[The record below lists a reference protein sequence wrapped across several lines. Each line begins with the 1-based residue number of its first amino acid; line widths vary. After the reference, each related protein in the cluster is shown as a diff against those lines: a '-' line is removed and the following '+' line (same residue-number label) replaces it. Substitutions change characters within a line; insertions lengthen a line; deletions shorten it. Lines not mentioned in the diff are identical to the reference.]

1 MNGVRADMQMKD
13 HRDAPRRS
21 VPIQAYARAA
31 GVLAVISM
39 VAGGFAEAYVPSRL
53 IASVDAAATVQN
65 LRALD
70 TMFRLGFA
78 GYLVEASCDIALA
91 LILYVLLK
99 PVERYLSLM
108 AAFFGLIGTASFA
121 GAELF
126 YFAPTLLLRDVAYL
140 KAFTPEQLNV
150 LALLSLKLFS
160 LGASIFAVFYGAGWA
175 LRGYLIYKS
184 EYLPKFLGVLMTIAG
199 LAFVVSSFARV
210 LAPSVRSGWL
220 MVLMMP
226 GFLALAVWL
235 LAKGVDIAKWEEK
248 AG

>member
-1 MNGVRADMQMKD
+1 MT
-13 HRDAPRRS
+13 
-21 VPIQAYARAA
+21 
-31 GVLAVISM
+31 
-39 VAGGFAEAYVPSRL
+39 SRW
-53 IASVDAAATVQN
+53 
-65 LRALD
+65 
-70 TMFRLGFA
+70 
-78 GYLVEASCDIALA
+78 A

-121 GAELF
+121 AAELF
-126 YFAPTLLLRDVAYL
+126 YYAPTLLLRDVAYL

-160 LGASIFAVFYGAGWA
+160 LGASIFTVFYGAGWV

-199 LAFVVSSFARV
+199 LAFVVSNFALV
-210 LAPSVRSGWL
+210 LAPSVSSGRL

-226 GFLALAVWL
+226 GFLALSAWL
-235 LAKGVDIAKWEEK
+235 LAKGVDGAKWEEK
-248 AG
+248 AALAGC